1 MHINKV
7 MSVKQV
13 HTEAE
18 LEAEF
23 KTDGAKLVIVDF
35 FAEWCRPCREV
46 APYITNLSRE
56 MQAVAVFLKVD
67 VDTCNDLSLKYGVK
81 AMPTFILFREGGIV
95 GEIEGA
101 NMSQLEEA
109 IAKQLYVS

>member
-1 MHINKV
+1 MP
-7 MSVKQV
+7 VKPI

-23 KTDGAKLVIVDF
+23 KAAGTKLVVVDF
-35 FAEWCRPCREV
+35 FAEWCLPCQGA
-46 APYITNLSRE
+46 APYITNLSRA

-67 VDTCNDLSLKYGVK
+67 VDTCNDLALKYGVK
-81 AMPTFILFREGGIV
+81 AMPTFILFRKGAPV
-95 GEIEGA
+95 GEIEGP
-101 NMSQLEEA
+101 NMNTLEEE